1 MSDSS
6 QEYPSRYEDGYE
18 DGYGEGY
25 DVGHS
30 VGYAKGYEDGKE
42 FNKQLTKVDDI
53 LDVFDEFFCDL
64 LYVVD
69 ENNNN
74 KGYTS
79 HEIRKEFQRWYLYK
93 KSEIQESLEKLE
105 QGYRPWEK

>member
-30 VGYAKGYEDGKE
+30 TGYAKGYEDGRKRSP
-42 FNKQLTKVDDI
+42 KVDDI
-53 LDVFDEFFCDL
+53 LDVFDLFFYDL

-69 ENNNN
+69 ENNG

-79 HEIRKEFQRWYLYK
+79 SEIRKEFQRWYLDK
-93 KSEIQESLEKLE
+93 NSEIQESLEKLE